1 MIDYPFSWVSVLFLR
16 LLENDG
22 DDRDEEEMMGDI

>member
-16 LLENDG
+16 SLENDG

>member
-1 MIDYPFSWVSVLFLR
+1 MIDYPFSWVSVLSLR

-22 DDRDEEEMMGDI
+22 DDRHEEEIIGDI